1 MQTVSYYITYVVICF
16 WSLSLSSVVVAGSG
30 AGGRASIGGIKGACP
45 APLIAP
51 QSALVD
57 WGGGVSGRHLCQPTQ
72 PSAADQRERAIMTK
86 KQASG
91 EC

>member
-1 MQTVSYYITYVVICF
+1 MQTFSYHITYVVICF

-45 APLIAP
+45 APLIVP

-57 WGGGVSGRHLCQPTQ
+57 WGAGFPAATYANQLSLVLRTRGRELP
-72 PSAADQRERAIMTK
+72 
-86 KQASG
+86 
-91 EC
+91 